1 MLDSLLRRSIATLL
15 ALAPLAVLSAGC
27 GGGVAIVRGSQ
38 VEGLDDQA
46 MSTGMDK
53 RDIQQALHENLK
65 SMMTSPTAN
74 GWAQDHSRPPVAI
87 YPLANETS
95 EHIDGQLNALLSD
108 VETYLVESNLVTVVS
123 VERQRQMIAE
133 VEKQHGGGFDP
144 RHVADYNRQLGAKY
158 YVTGK
163 VFTADERAF
172 GERRVQYFMFMQLID
187 VGTSAVVWQ
196 HKVEFTKAIIRS

>member
-1 MLDSLLRRSIATLL
+1 MTTSLLLRRSLATLAIL
-15 ALAPLAVLSAGC
+15 GTLVPLAGC
-27 GGGVAIVRGSQ
+27 GGGVAVVRGSQ

-46 MSTGMDK
+46 MSTGVDK

-65 SMMTSPTAN
+65 SLMTSPTAN
-74 GWAQDHSRPPVAI
+74 GWAQDHSRPTIAI

-95 EHIDGQLNALLSD
+95 EHIDSQLNALLSD
-108 VETYLVESNLVTVVS
+108 VETYMVESNLVTVIS

-144 RHVADYNRQLGAKY
+144 HHVAAYNAQLGAKY

-187 VGTSAVVWQ
+187 VSTSAVLWQ